1 VKRSEDRRE
10 RDERE
15 ITPHEER
22 PTSHAHPNAN
32 ANADE
37 RGEIGRHVAGPFPHE
52 KLDAY
57 QVALEMAALA
67 KKVAERIPR
76 GHRNVA
82 DHMLRAASNTVLL
95 LAEGANR
102 RGPGEKCQRF
112 AESRGECA
120 ELGAAGDLLLAYDI
134 GPRADADSL
143 KRLASR
149 VSAMLTRL
157 IARLQ
162 DERPMRFPGVRASV
176 RVRVRVRVERGAW
189 SVERERER
197 ATRVGL
203 LEMGRDDSIFKPFVV
218 LEDRRRLEVRR
229 RASR

>member
-1 VKRSEDRRE
+1 LGVKRPGDRQE
-10 RDERE
+10 RDEPQGRT
-15 ITPHEER
+15 TPHEAR
-22 PTSHAHPNAN
+22 PTSHAHAHAHAN
-32 ANADE
+32 ANE
-37 RGEIGRHVAGPFPHE
+37 RRETGQQLAGPFPHE

-67 KKVAERIPR
+67 KKVAEQIPR

-82 DHMLRAASNTVLL
+82 DHLLRAASNTVLL

-102 RGPGEKCQRF
+102 RGPGEKRQRF

-120 ELGAAGDLLLAYDI
+120 EVGAAGDLLLAYEI
-134 GPRADADSL
+134 GSRVDADTL

-162 DERPMRFPGVRASV
+162 DERP
-176 RVRVRVRVERGAW
+176 
-189 SVERERER
+189 
-197 ATRVGL
+197 
-203 LEMGRDDSIFKPFVV
+203 
-218 LEDRRRLEVRR
+218 
-229 RASR
+229 